1 MVEILEIILYSL
13 LTALGGYGLFVLFRK
28 LLSKYLLRRSIR
40 PAQIRNKHK
49 EQEFIKNLLEDI
61 RTNTDDWFLMSEA
74 ISDQATLLA
83 NDRKGIGI
91 VYTNNNGNATILL
104 NLDGLRKFDKFAEDT
119 VKISVHGD
127 HVKDF
132 LLAAEDII
140 DRRGKEIAFFQEE
153 LEKRL

>member
-1 MVEILEIILYSL
+1 MMVYLEIIVASVVVL
-13 LTALGGYGLFVLFRK
+13 LGAYGLLILFK
-28 LLSKYLLRRSIR
+28 KALSKYLMKRSVR

>member
-1 MVEILEIILYSL
+1 MMVYLEIIVASVVVL
-13 LTALGGYGLFVLFRK
+13 LGAYGLFVLFK
-28 LLSKYLLRRSIR
+28 KALSKYLMKRSVR
-40 PAQIRNKHK
+40 PAQIKNKNK
-49 EQEFIKNLLEDI
+49 EQEFIKDLLEDI

>member
-1 MVEILEIILYSL
+1 MMVYLEIIVASVVVL
-13 LTALGGYGLFVLFRK
+13 LGAYGLLILFK
-28 LLSKYLLRRSIR
+28 KALSKYLMKRSVR
-40 PAQIRNKHK
+40 PAQIKNKNK
-49 EQEFIKNLLEDI
+49 EQEFIKDLLEDI